1 MSAAMAIGASEGVEN
16 GSSPRLGKKHLHPT
30 NEYQSWDYLKGSGPA
45 APEVKIDK
53 NHKT

>member
-1 MSAAMAIGASEGVEN
+1 MTIGASEGVEN